1 MRALAFTLML
11 LVSSLALAA
20 TVYKWVDEN
29 GVVHYSDQP
38 HPNAEK
44 LSIHGAQT
52 YRASTLAGGASAPAG
67 GQSPSGMPA
76 PGALPPQPT
85 AYQGCS
91 IVQPADAQ
99 DYPNLDALSVVVTT
113 DPTLRGGDQV
123 FLTLDGQLLNNGQ
136 PTGLNFSVSPV
147 DRGEHTLQAVI
158 RDGHGSVVCQSQSVT
173 FSVHQPSIANPASPV
188 RPH

>member
-1 MRALAFTLML
+1 ML
-11 LVSSLALAA
+11 LVSATTFAA
-20 TVYKWVDEN
+20 TVYKWVDDN

-44 LSIHGAQT
+44 ITVHAAQT
-52 YRASTLAGGASAPAG
+52 YPASGFPSGAASTGPR
-67 GQSPSGMPA
+67 SPNGMPT

-91 IVQPADAQ
+91 ITSPADSQTYA
-99 DYPNLDALSVVVTT
+99 NLDSLNVVVST
-113 DPTLRGGDQV
+113 DPGLRGGDSV
-123 FLTLDGQLLNNGQ
+123 FLTMDGTLLNNGQ
-136 PTGLNFSVSPV
+136 PTGPSFSISPV

-158 RDGHGSVVCQSQSVT
+158 RDGHGSIVCQSASVT
-173 FSVHQPSIANPASPV
+173 FSVHQASIANPVNPV